1 MNKWYKLWVYFWYM
15 NIFLLLEKYTH
26 VICFIFNLNW
36 TIDGKKC
43 LKISFCLSFLL
54 FKIIKQKKKKRN
66 RIMNG
71 WINRMNSHFI
81 IIRFMFVKRSCF
93 HSEITD
99 KKQDLLS
106 FFSSMFMIL
115 AFIHGCFSI
124 VDLKMRII
132 LLFHCKD
139 KAKKKMF

>member
-1 MNKWYKLWVYFWYM
+1 
-15 NIFLLLEKYTH
+15 
-26 VICFIFNLNW
+26 
-36 TIDGKKC
+36 
-43 LKISFCLSFLL
+43 
-54 FKIIKQKKKKRN
+54 
-66 RIMNG
+66 
-71 WINRMNSHFI
+71 MNSHFI

-93 HSEITD
+93 RSEITD
-99 KKQDLLS
+99 KEQDLLS

-139 KAKKKMF
+139 KAKKNVLIYYSFYDHCCTQTNINKFYIKMRENSMKNDENRNNDSIQ